1 MKKAIDIF
9 GEWAE
14 QGKDVGMEN
23 THAMPVKEMIDFA
36 LEEREKI
43 GKNFSFLDLGCG
55 NGWVVRDVA
64 NNILCGQSV
73 GIDGAKQMIANAES
87 RGGDT
92 KYILADINSFD
103 SDDQYDVIHSM
114 EVLYYLDDPLKTV
127 KKITDSWLSN
137 NGRLIVGVD
146 HYYENA
152 DSHSWQKEV
161 GTRML
166 MLKESE
172 WVNIFEMAGLNE
184 VKSWR
189 SGKDKDW
196 AGTLAVSYTHLTLPT
211 KA

>member
-1 MKKAIDIF
+1 MKKATDIF

-14 QGKDVGMEN
+14 QGKDVGMEK

-36 LEEREKI
+36 LEERANI

-172 WVNIFEMAGLNE
+172 WVNIFEMAELNE

-189 SGKDKDW
+189 SGKDKNW
-196 AGTLAVSYTHLTLPT
+196 AGTLVVTG
-211 KA
+211 KK

>member
-73 GIDGAKQMIANAES
+73 GIDGARQMIANAES

-92 KYILADINSFD
+92 KYILADINSFESED
-103 SDDQYDVIHSM
+103 KYDLIHSM
-114 EVLYYLDDPLKTV
+114 EVLYYLDDPSEII
-127 KKITDSWLSN
+127 KKISDSWLNN
-137 NGRLIVGVD
+137 NGRLIIGID
-146 HYYENA
+146 HYYENT
-152 DSHSWQKEV
+152 DSHSWQEKV

-166 MLKESE
+166 MLRESE
-172 WVNIFEMAGLNE
+172 WINIFKMAGLNE
-184 VKSWR
+184 VQSWR
-189 SGKDKDW
+189 YGKDKDW
-196 AGTLAVSYTHLTLPT
+196 AGTLVITG
-211 KA
+211 KK

>member
-64 NNILCGQSV
+64 QNKLCDRSV
-73 GIDGAKQMIANAES
+73 GIDGAKQMIVNAES
-87 RGGDT
+87 RGGKT

-103 SDDQYDVIHSM
+103 SDEKYDVIHSM
-114 EVLYYLDDPLKTV
+114 EVLYYLDDPSETV
-127 KKITDSWLSN
+127 KKISDSWLSN
-137 NGRLIVGVD
+137 NGRLIVGID
-146 HYYENA
+146 HYYENT
-152 DSHSWQKEV
+152 DSHSWQEKV
-161 GTRML
+161 GTPML
-166 MLKESE
+166 MLKESD
-172 WVNIFEMAGLNE
+172 WINIFEMAGFNE
-184 VKSWR
+184 VQCWR

-196 AGTLAVSYTHLTLPT
+196 AGTLVITG
-211 KA
+211 KK

>member
-23 THAMPVKEMIDFA
+23 THSMPVNDMIDFA
-36 LEEREKI
+36 LKERANI

-64 NNILCGQSV
+64 QNKLCDLSV

-103 SDDQYDVIHSM
+103 SDEKYDVIHSM
-114 EVLYYLDDPLKTV
+114 EVLYYLDNPSGTV
-127 KKITDSWLSN
+127 KKIIDSWLNN

-152 DSHSWQKEV
+152 DSHSWQEEV

-196 AGTLAVSYTHLTLPT
+196 AGTLVITG
-211 KA
+211 KK